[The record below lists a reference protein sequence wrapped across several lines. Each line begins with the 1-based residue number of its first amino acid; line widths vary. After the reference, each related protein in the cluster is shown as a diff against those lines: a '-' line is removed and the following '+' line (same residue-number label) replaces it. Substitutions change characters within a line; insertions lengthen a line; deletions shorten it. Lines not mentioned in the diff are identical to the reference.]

1 MYRLLAQNIK
11 WAPYMKVS
19 RVKADELLIF
29 KGIVSREEYILK
41 GYNTNSVFVICA
53 LMVSKFVKKLT
64 VIVYFDI
71 LRKSSNDTKS
81 NYDCSKFQNLDVHS
95 SQK

>member
-19 RVKADELLIF
+19 RVKAVELLVL

-41 GYNTNSVFVICA
+41 GFKTNSFLVICA
-53 LMVSKFVKKLT
+53 LMASKFGKMTPKGIVT
-64 VIVYFDI
+64 VQIF
-71 LRKSSNDTKS
+71 
-81 NYDCSKFQNLDVHS
+81 
-95 SQK
+95 

>member
-19 RVKADELLIF
+19 RVKAGELLVL

-41 GYNTNSVFVICA
+41 GYKTNSLLVICA
-53 LMVSKFVKKLT
+53 LMVPKLWE
-64 VIVYFDI
+64 
-71 LRKSSNDTKS
+71 
-81 NYDCSKFQNLDVHS
+81 NL
-95 SQK
+95 Q